1 MKNVFGV
8 LLLVVLVVGFIVSMG
23 CFFVIDEGERGVLL
37 RNGKFVTVAD
47 AGLSFKLPF
56 FDSVKRISTHT
67 HSVVY
72 DGLTAY
78 SKDQQPAIIRVSVT
92 FKVPTGNEDVRL
104 VYANFGTLE
113 ELIKRTVERVVPTQ
127 VENTF
132 GQFTAIS
139 AVQERIRFG
148 KELTTALKGSI
159 SAPILIESV
168 QIENI
173 DFSKAY
179 EKSVE
184 DRMRAEVEVQTQKQ
198 TLDKEKISAE
208 IAVTQ
213 AQGMADSALAKA
225 TADAKAIKLR
235 GESEAYAIEVK
246 AKALAQNNNLI
257 ELIRS
262 ENWDGKLPTT
272 MIPNGTLPFMD
283 VGKK

>member
-8 LLLVVLVVGFIVSMG
+8 LLLVGLVVGFMVLMG

-56 FDSVKRISTHT
+56 FDTVKRISTHT

-72 DGLTAY
+72 DHLTAY
-78 SKDQQPAIIRVSVT
+78 SKDQQPALIRVSVT
-92 FKVPTGNEDVRL
+92 FKVPTSNEDVRA
-104 VYANFGTLE
+104 VYTSFGTLD

-127 VENTF
+127 VENVF
-132 GQFTAIS
+132 GQFTAVR
-139 AVQERIRFG
+139 AVQERILFG
-148 KELTTALKGSI
+148 KELAIALKSAI
-159 SAPILIESV
+159 VAPIVIESV

-184 DRMRAEVEVQTQKQ
+184 DRMKAEVEVQTQKQ
-198 TLDKEKISAE
+198 TLDKEVISAQ

-213 AQGMADSALAKA
+213 AQGRADSEVAKA
-225 TADAKAIKLR
+225 TAEAKAIKLR
-235 GESEAYAIEVK
+235 GEAEAYAIEAR
-246 AKALAQNNNLI
+246 AKALAQNVNLVD
-257 ELIRS
+257 LIRS
-262 ENWDGKLPTT
+262 EKWDGKLPTT
-272 MIPNGTLPFMD
+272 VVPNGTLPFLD
-283 VGKK
+283 VNKK